1 MSPAEEHMGFLV
13 RWTQRAVRSRW
24 FEQWTFEDILSE
36 SFLRADFLLREKYR
50 KERGSPTVFLGSCLR
65 TDLSYAYQRFLG
77 KSIRWVAKEGGGRRR
92 TWVQRAPAVDCLE
105 SIAPDVSGAGV
116 EVDFSE
122 IDLEPRERRIVFML
136 MENRTRVDIAN
147 RLDISPS
154 RIGQIIVDDIRPKI
168 NAWVKGEPK
177 PEEDQPANGTHKS
190 VS

>member
-1 MSPAEEHMGFLV
+1 MGFLV

-36 SFLRADFLLREKYR
+36 SFLRADFLLSEKYR

-136 MENRTRVDIAN
+136 MESRTRVDIAN

-168 NAWVKGEPK
+168 NACVKGEPK